1 MRERKKGY
9 IPLLLLTVFFT
20 VLALST
26 LMPQA
31 SASRECMFGY
41 RAHCTFTPIST
52 VICLAISGLVCVL
65 RKRLLTG

>member
-1 MRERKKGY
+1 MKEKKKGY

-20 VLALST
+20 ILAILT

-31 SASRECMFGY
+31 SSSRECILGY

-52 VICLAISGLVCVL
+52 LVCFAISGLVCVL
-65 RKRLLTG
+65 RKRLLTY